1 MSKDKVIKL
10 NESARVVENPWRSL
24 RKYTTARIGLGRAGI
39 SLPTNHHLDFQLA
52 HAKARD
58 AVHSKLD
65 IEKLQQTLNAHN
77 YTNIHLCSAADSR
90 SIYLQRPDLGR
101 RLHENSE
108 KHLQALESGASHTYE
123 VAFIIADGL
132 SAFAVQEHAV
142 NFLNVIVGK
151 LKKENWKIA
160 PVVIVEQGRVAI
172 SDEVGALMG
181 ADQVVVLIGER
192 PGLSS
197 PDSLG
202 IYLTF
207 DPKIGRNDADRNCIS
222 NVRTEGQ
229 SYEIASH
236 KLFYLLSE
244 ARRRK
249 LSGVNLKDE
258 AEMVEHYDNDKISI
272 GNFLIGKDD

>member
-1 MSKDKVIKL
+1 MSTDKVIKL
-10 NESARVVENPWRSL
+10 NESAQVVDNPWRSL

-39 SLPTNHHLDFQLA
+39 SLPTKHHLDFQLA

-65 IEKLQQTLNAHN
+65 VEKLQQNLDVHN
-77 YTNIHLCSAADSR
+77 YKNIHLCSAADSR

-101 RLHENSE
+101 RLHDNSE
-108 KHLQALESGASHTYE
+108 QHLQGLESGAPHTYE

-142 NFLNVIVGK
+142 NFLNIIVGK
-151 LKKENWKIA
+151 LKKDGWKIA

-181 ADQVVVLIGER
+181 ADQAVILIGER

-249 LSGVNLKDE
+249 LSGVKLKDE
-258 AEMVEHYDNDKISI
+258 AEMIDHDDNDKNSV

>member
-1 MSKDKVIKL
+1 MTEDKLIKL
-10 NESARVVENPWRSL
+10 QGSTQVIDNPWRSL
-24 RKYTTARIGLGRAGI
+24 RKFTTARIGLGRAGI
-39 SLPTNHHLDFQLA
+39 SQPTKHHLDFQLA
-52 HAKARD
+52 HAQAQD

-65 IEKLQQTLNAHN
+65 IEILQQNLNVHS
-77 YTNIHLCSAADSR
+77 YTSIHLRSAANNR

-101 RLHENSE
+101 RLDDNSE
-108 KHLQALESGASHTYE
+108 QHLQALEGGAPHTYDI
-123 VAFIIADGL
+123 AFIIADGL
-132 SAFAVQEHAV
+132 SAFAVEEHAV
-142 NFLNVIVGK
+142 NFLNIITAK

-160 PVVIVEQGRVAI
+160 PIVIVEQGRVAV
-172 SDEVGALMG
+172 SDEIGSLLG
-181 ADQVVVLIGER
+181 ADQAVILIGER

-207 DPKIGRNDADRNCIS
+207 DPKIDRNDADRNCIS

-229 SYEIASH
+229 SYKGAAH

-249 LSGVNLKDE
+249 YSGVNLKDE
-258 AEMVEHYDNDKISI
+258 AEMIEHDNSDKKSV
-272 GNFLIGKDD
+272 GNFLVSNDD